1 MQAFNAA
8 MDLLLSTIFAFI
20 IALAGGLVRLF
31 HERVHGE
38 PFSWSRVFL
47 VLVSAVLLGV
57 VGQTVGE
64 YLHTNY
70 NLPLITGGALG
81 GLLGYLGPT
90 FLDTLAAIALRKVE
104 KSEKLDEDDKK
115 RK

>member
-1 MQAFNAA
+1 MTALSHAI
-8 MDLLLSTIFAFI
+8 DLLLSTAFAFL

-31 HERVHGE
+31 HEKVHGE

-47 VLVSAVLLGV
+47 VLVSAILLGV

-64 YLHTNY
+64 YLSQHY
-70 NLPLITGGALG
+70 GLPLLTGGALG

-90 FLDTLAAIALRKVE
+90 FLDSLAAIALRKAGKLE
-104 KSEKLDEDDKK
+104 KPDDPEHK
-115 RK
+115 

>member
-8 MDLLLSTIFAFI
+8 MDLLLSTIFAFM
-20 IALAGGLVRLF
+20 IALAGGMVRLF
-31 HERVHGE
+31 HEQVHGE

-47 VLVSAVLLGV
+47 VLVSAILLGV
-57 VGQTVGE
+57 LGQTVGE

-70 NLPLITGGALG
+70 NLPELTGGALG

-90 FLDTLAAIALRKVE
+90 FLDTLAAIALRKVDRME
-104 KSEKLDEDDKK
+104 KSDGDDTEHK
-115 RK
+115 